1 MAKFG
6 QRSELLLF
14 CFVLCCSAM
23 LALSVSRA
31 DVLTY
36 HYNNQRTGLNPAETG
51 LNPASVSG
59 LKQQWS
65 FPVDGDVY
73 AQPLYVSSTVINGA
87 RHNELVVATEMDSV
101 YALDADTGSLLWK
114 TSLIPSGET
123 AVTSNCN
130 DLPGTVGITGT
141 PAIDPV
147 NNRIFAVAYTRTSG
161 TSSIG
166 CIP

>member
-1 MAKFG
+1 
-6 QRSELLLF
+6 
-14 CFVLCCSAM
+14 M
-23 LALSVSRA
+23 LALPESRA

-36 HYNNQRTGLNPAETG
+36 HYNNQRTGLNPAESG

-73 AQPLYVSSTVINGA
+73 AQPLYVCSTVINGA
-87 RHNELVVATEMDSV
+87 RHNELIVATEMDSV

-141 PAIDPV
+141 PAIDPFH
-147 NNRIFAVAYTRTSG
+147 NKILAVAYTRTAPG